1 MFNGFTSEKDKWNF
15 INEARNTRR
24 SNVQIH
30 SLRNCFGDTV
40 TDDLRMANLL
50 NYRFSK
56 LGDYSGVVKK
66 FISSEHLINDEF
78 QFQPISIYECRK
90 QIKSLN
96 INKPLGPSNIP
107 AWALKDASDVLA
119 EPLTFL
125 INAFLEEGLFPNHLK
140 QAYVIPIFKKG
151 DCEESCNY
159 RPISITPALSK
170 IFEKIIKDQ
179 MIAFLNRNNVLS
191 PSQFGFQAGFSST
204 DALHFATEN
213 IRKKI
218 DQNEHVTAAFLDLS
232 KAFDSISH
240 SILLEKLRELNFNK
254 VAISLIQSYLTG
266 RNQKVMLNN
275 CKSDWIEIHQGVP
288 QGTILGPL
296 LFNIYVNR
304 MKEFIT
310 EKCELI
316 QYADDTMIFSA
327 NTNEK
332 EALKNL
338 EENIKK
344 IKNFFEIHR
353 LTINADKTEFI
364 TFCKM
369 SKNNIVR
376 DMESHVDGK
385 TIPPSN
391 HVKYLGVFLD
401 KNLAYQDEV
410 KNLLMKMACGIKTIY
425 SVRDLFPEKTRFL
438 LLNAL
443 VISHLHYSSVLLNGI
458 TENLLTTL
466 EKQLSWAVKACFNRN
481 KFDHSSDLKI
491 YHKILPI
498 RYFLQYKSV
507 LYFWKFKHGIL
518 PAFAK

>member
-1 MFNGFTSEKDKWNF
+1 M
-15 INEARNTRR
+15 
-24 SNVQIH
+24 IH
-30 SLRNCFGDTV
+30 TTV
-40 TDDLRMANLL
+40 
-50 NYRFSK
+50 
-56 LGDYSGVVKK
+56 
-66 FISSEHLINDEF
+66 
-78 QFQPISIYECRK
+78 
-90 QIKSLN
+90 
-96 INKPLGPSNIP
+96 
-107 AWALKDASDVLA
+107 
-119 EPLTFL
+119 
-125 INAFLEEGLFPNHLK
+125 
-140 QAYVIPIFKKG
+140 
-151 DCEESCNY
+151 
-159 RPISITPALSK
+159 
-170 IFEKIIKDQ
+170 IKDQ
-179 MIAFLNRNNVLS
+179 MIAFLNPNNVLS

-218 DQNEHVTAAFLDLS
+218 DQNEYVTAAFLDLS

-288 QGTILGPL
+288 RGTILGPL

-304 MKEFIT
+304 RKEFMT
-310 EKCELI
+310 EKCGLI

-344 IKNFFEIHR
+344 LKNFFEIHR

-376 DMESHVDGK
+376 DMEIHVDGK

-401 KNLAYQDEV
+401 KNLTYQDEV
-410 KNLLMKMACGIKTIY
+410 KNLLMKMTCGIKTIY

-466 EKQLSWAVKACFNRN
+466 EKQLSWAVKACFKRN

-498 RYFLQYKSV
+498 QYFLQYKSV
-507 LYFWKFKHGIL
+507 L
-518 PAFAK
+518 